1 MTRNTYILLGVL
13 AALVAAAYLVM
24 QKPGERSSSG
34 EGGEKLVAIDSLS
47 VDQIE
52 IKSPT
57 GRVAFQKRGV
67 EWFVETPISCKA
79 DQANVAS
86 FIHSAKSLRVD
97 NIVSDKPEKHSVFQ
111 VDSTGILVKILQN
124 GIEKASFV
132 LGKAGSSYT
141 ELYARRAASNEVALV
156 SGASLYV
163 FNRPL
168 KDWRD
173 RIIFAVPRES
183 IREVRYQYGDTTFVL
198 ALKDSAW
205 TIGNEKVQDGIVNT
219 LLSSLSNLEADD
231 FVDTLALRPSKPSA
245 QITLAGTQVT
255 FFLVKGNDK
264 YLVQCS
270 ASPQWFEM
278 QPWRANQI
286 LMRKKDILKSGS

>member
-13 AALVAAAYLVM
+13 VALVAAAYLVM

-34 EGGEKLVAIDSLS
+34 GGGESLVAFDSLS
-47 VDQIE
+47 IDQIE

-57 GRVAFQKRGV
+57 GRVALQKKGV
-67 EWFVETPISCKA
+67 EWFVVTPVSYKA

-111 VDSTGILVKILQN
+111 VDSTGTIVRILQN
-124 GIEKASFV
+124 GNEKASFV
-132 LGKAGSSYT
+132 LGKPGSSFT
-141 ELYARRAASNEVALV
+141 EVYARRSASNEVALV
-156 SGASLYV
+156 SGASSYE

-168 KDWRD
+168 RDWRD
-173 RIIFAVPRES
+173 RIIFAAPKES

-205 TIGNEKVQDGIVNT
+205 AIGNEKVQDGIANT
-219 LLSSLSNLEADD
+219 LLSSLSHLEADD

-245 QITLAGTQVT
+245 QITLLGTQVT

-278 QPWRANQI
+278 QTWRANQI
-286 LMRKKDILKSGS
+286 LMRKKDILRSGS

>member
-13 AALVAAAYLVM
+13 VALVAAAYLVM

-34 EGGEKLVAIDSLS
+34 GGGESLVAFDSLS
-47 VDQIE
+47 IDQIE

-57 GRVAFQKRGV
+57 GRVALQKKGV
-67 EWFVETPISCKA
+67 EWFVVTPVSYKA

-111 VDSTGILVKILQN
+111 VDSTGTIVRILQN
-124 GIEKASFV
+124 GNEKASFV
-132 LGKAGSSYT
+132 LGKPGSSFT
-141 ELYARRAASNEVALV
+141 EVYARRSASNEVALV
-156 SGASLYV
+156 SGASSYE

-168 KDWRD
+168 RDWRD
-173 RIIFAVPRES
+173 RIIFAAPKES

-205 TIGNEKVQDGIVNT
+205 AIGNEKVQDGIANT
-219 LLSSLSNLEADD
+219 LLSSLSHLEADD
-231 FVDTLALRPSKPSA
+231 FVDTLSLRPSKPSA
-245 QITLAGTQVT
+245 QITLSGTQVT

-278 QPWRANQI
+278 QTWRANQI